1 MSVSRWRWTESCDS
15 KPCCGDCDECSEET
29 EDEEQTMI
37 KGAIHYES
45 PIKVSFEDRLKESL
59 LNEEEKAIMGEV
71 HMFVNVDKD
80 GLVKALQYDR
90 GQYEKGYKD
99 GYNQGVEDGANRMFE
114 RLKEFLS
121 EREEDND

>member
-1 MSVSRWRWTESCDS
+1 
-15 KPCCGDCDECSEET
+15 
-29 EDEEQTMI
+29 MI

-71 HMFVNVDKD
+71 RMFVDVNKD
-80 GLVKALQYDR
+80 ELVKALAYDR

-99 GYNQGVEDGANRMFE
+99 GYDKGVEDGANSMLE
-114 RLKEFLS
+114 KLKEFLKPRGNDN
-121 EREEDND
+121 ERE